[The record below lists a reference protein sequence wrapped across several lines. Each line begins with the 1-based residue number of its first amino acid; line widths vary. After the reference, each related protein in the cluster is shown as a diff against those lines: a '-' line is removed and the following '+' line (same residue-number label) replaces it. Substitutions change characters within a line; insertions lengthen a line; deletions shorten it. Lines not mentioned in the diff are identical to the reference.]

1 MPYYRRKYIKT
12 VGKQKYQQAIRSLT
26 CSVQLPYTN
35 EVLAGGLEWANWGR
49 VNSAV
54 ILENKP
60 DENRY
65 VPPMMK
71 FRHLRVTFSFP
82 SLNQGGR
89 ICAVKCYIIFIPQG
103 IDATFSLDTEV
114 RQQPQ
119 QGGQQQLVRTCKHE
133 IAGTIKDHPEW
144 VLCQKSTRI
153 NTTETTQVTLRPQFS
168 RNLHSGDQIIAAT
181 VWLFEQNDVNQ
192 RQLYKYNV
200 DWSYCARVN

>member
-1 MPYYRRKYIKT
+1 MPYYRRKYIKA

-26 CSVQLPYTN
+26 CSVQLPYQN
-35 EVLAGGLEWANWGR
+35 EVIAAGLEWANWGR
-49 VNSAV
+49 VNSAI

-82 SLNQGGR
+82 SLPIGGR
-89 ICAVKCYIIFIPQG
+89 ICAVKCYIIFVPQG
-103 IDATFSLDTEV
+103 IDASFSLDTEM
-114 RQQPQ
+114 RQVPQ
-119 QGGQQQLVRTCKHE
+119 QHNMVRICKHE
-133 IAGTIKDHPEW
+133 IAGTIRDHPEW

-153 NTTETTQVTLRPQFS
+153 NTTETTQVTLRPQFT
-168 RNLHSGDQIIAAT
+168 RNLHTGDKIIAAT
-181 VWLFEQNDVNQ
+181 VWLFDQNDIN
-192 RQLYKYNV
+192 RPNLYKYNL